1 MPEAELET
9 GDLKE
14 SLESILEQHDE
25 ELAPHWL
32 RPLSFTTALI
42 AVFAA
47 IASLLSGAFSND
59 AILEKNDAIL
69 SQAKASDQWAYY
81 QAKGIKGSLAASQ
94 SEVLATQN
102 PTLSAKLAGDADRY
116 KAEQAAIQKQA
127 LELEATE
134 KEHNEKSDRLLERH
148 HQFALAVTLFQIA
161 IALGA
166 IAALARRQL
175 LWWVGL
181 AASLVGLAFSVR
193 GLLL

>member
-25 ELAPHWL
+25 EMAPHWL

-47 IASLLSGAFSND
+47 VASLLSGAYSND

-69 SQAKASDQWAYY
+69 AQAKASDQWAYY

-94 SEVLATQN
+94 SEVLAPTN
-102 PTLSAKLAGDADRY
+102 PALSAKLKADTERY
-116 KAEQAAIQKQA
+116 KVEQEEIEKQA
-127 LELEATE
+127 HELEATE
-134 KEHNEKSDRLLERH
+134 KEHNEKSDHLLERH
-148 HQFALAVTLFQIA
+148 HQFAFAVTLFQIA
-161 IALGA
+161 IAMGA

-175 LWWVGL
+175 LWWIGL

-193 GLLL
+193 GMLL

>member
-25 ELAPHWL
+25 EMAPQWL

-47 IASLLSGAFSND
+47 VASLLSGAYSND

-69 SQAKASDQWAYY
+69 AQSKASDQWAYY
-81 QAKGIKGSLAASQ
+81 QAKGIKSSLAASQ
-94 SEVLATQN
+94 SEVLAATN
-102 PTLSAKLAGDADRY
+102 PTLSAKLKADSERY
-116 KAEQAAIQKQA
+116 KVEQEEIQKQA
-127 LELEATE
+127 HELEATE
-134 KEHNEKSDRLLERH
+134 KEHNEKSDHLLERH
-148 HQFALAVTLFQIA
+148 HQFAFAVTLFQIA
-161 IALGA
+161 IAMGA

-181 AASLVGLAFSVR
+181 AASVVALAFSVR

>member
-25 ELAPHWL
+25 EMAPQWL
-32 RPLSFTTALI
+32 RPLSLTTALI

-47 IASLLSGAFSND
+47 VASLLSGAFSND

-69 SQAKASDQWAYY
+69 AQAKASDQWAFY

-94 SEVLATQN
+94 AEVLAAAN
-102 PTLSAKLAGDADRY
+102 PTLSAKLKADAERY
-116 KAEQAAIQKQA
+116 KIEQDEIQKQA
-127 LELEATE
+127 HELEAQV
-134 KEHNEKSDRLLERH
+134 KEHNEKSDHLLERH
-148 HQFALAVTLFQIA
+148 HQFAFGVTLFQIA
-161 IALGA
+161 IAMGA